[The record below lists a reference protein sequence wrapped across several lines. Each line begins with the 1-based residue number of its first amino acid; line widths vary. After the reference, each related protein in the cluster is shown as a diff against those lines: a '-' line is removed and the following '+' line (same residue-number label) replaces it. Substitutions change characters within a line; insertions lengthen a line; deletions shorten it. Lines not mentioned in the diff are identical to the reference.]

1 MRFYLAPLEGVT
13 GYIFRNALD
22 AYFPGT
28 DRYFTPFIVP
38 DQKHALRK
46 KELRD
51 ILPENNRVKELVPQ
65 ILTSDPVRFVETAKV
80 LAEYGYAEVNLN
92 LGCPSGTVVAG
103 GRGAGMLA
111 DLDGLNRFLEQI
123 FDASPLRISVKT
135 RIGMEHPEEGYAL
148 MDIYNQYPMSE
159 VIIHPR
165 TRKEYYKG
173 EPHLDVFGEL
183 LAMSKH
189 PVCYNG
195 NLFTVRDYEQFRA
208 RFPQVERVMLGRGV
222 LADPGLVRRL
232 KSLEHAQRIEEMGL
246 GNNNI
251 ALDVQSKN
259 IGWTESTNGCDSAIE
274 TVKTECCSEQNA
286 AEQKDG
292 CSNQI
297 EFRQNKDEIRRMRSE
312 IYRTNKQELRAF
324 HDTIFQQ
331 YREIFDEDKN
341 AIFHMKE
348 LWSYLVHS
356 FVGSESYA
364 KKIRKTASLNEYR
377 CEVGNLFRACDLYP
391 DGPVQWRP

>member
-1 MRFYLAPLEGVT
+1 MKFYLAPLEGVT

-46 KELRD
+46 RELRD
-51 ILPENNRVKELVPQ
+51 VLPENNQVKELVPQ
-65 ILTSDPVRFVETAKV
+65 ILTSDPVRFVETAKA
-80 LAEYGYAEVNLN
+80 LAEYGYEEVNLN

-111 DLDGLNRFLEQI
+111 DVEKLDCFLDQI
-123 FDASPLRISVKT
+123 FRDTDLRISVKT
-135 RIGMEHPEEGYAL
+135 RIGIERPEEGYTL
-148 MDIYNQYPMSE
+148 MKIYNQYPISE

-173 EPHLDVFGEL
+173 EPHLDVFSEL
-183 LAMSKH
+183 LAMSQH

-208 RFPQVERVMLGRGV
+208 RFPQVERVMIGRGV
-222 LADPGLVRRL
+222 LADPGLMRRL
-232 KSLEHAQRIEEMGL
+232 KSLEHAQ
-246 GNNNI
+246 
-251 ALDVQSKN
+251 
-259 IGWTESTNGCDSAIE
+259 
-274 TVKTECCSEQNA
+274 KTGEDASRKENDMEQP
-286 AEQKDG
+286 G
-292 CSNQI
+292 
-297 EFRQNKDEIRRMRSE
+297 SE
-312 IYRTNKQELRAF
+312 IYRTGKQELRAF
-324 HDTIFQQ
+324 HDTIFRQ

-348 LWSYLVHS
+348 LWSYLMHS
-356 FVGSESYA
+356 FEGSESYA
-364 KKIRKTASLNEYR
+364 KKIRKTSSLNEYR

>member
-1 MRFYLAPLEGVT
+1 MKFYLAPLEGVT
-13 GYIFRNALD
+13 GYIFRNALEE
-22 AYFPGT
+22 YFPGT

-51 ILPENNRVKELVPQ
+51 ILPENNQVKELVPQ
-65 ILTSDPVRFVETAKV
+65 ILTSDPVRFVETAKA
-80 LAEYGYAEVNLN
+80 LTEYGYEEVNLN

-111 DLDGLNRFLEQI
+111 NVEKLDCFLDQI
-123 FDASPLRISVKT
+123 FRDTDLRISVKT
-135 RIGMEHPEEGYAL
+135 RIGIERPEEGYTL
-148 MDIYNQYPMSE
+148 MKIYNQYPVSE

-173 EPHLDVFGEL
+173 EPHLDVFSEL

-195 NLFTVRDYEQFRA
+195 NLFTARDYEQFRA
-208 RFPQVERVMLGRGV
+208 RFPQVERVMIGRGV
-222 LADPGLVRRL
+222 LADPGLMQRL
-232 KSLEHAQRIEEMGL
+232 KSLEHAQKTGEDSDRKENGME
-246 GNNNI
+246 
-251 ALDVQSKN
+251 QS
-259 IGWTESTNGCDSAIE
+259 G
-274 TVKTECCSEQNA
+274 
-286 AEQKDG
+286 
-292 CSNQI
+292 
-297 EFRQNKDEIRRMRSE
+297 SE
-312 IYRTNKQELRAF
+312 IYRTGKQELRAF
-324 HDTIFQQ
+324 HDTIFRQ

-356 FVGSESYA
+356 FEGSEPYA
-364 KKIRKTASLNEYR
+364 KKLRKTSSLNEYR

>member
-1 MRFYLAPLEGVT
+1 MKFYLAPLEGVT

-46 KELRD
+46 RELRD
-51 ILPENNRVKELVPQ
+51 VLPENNQVKELVPQ
-65 ILTSDPVRFVETAKV
+65 ILTSDPVRFVETAKA
-80 LAEYGYAEVNLN
+80 LAEYGYEEVNLN

-111 DLDGLNRFLEQI
+111 DVEKLDCFLDQI
-123 FDASPLRISVKT
+123 FRDTDLRISVKT
-135 RIGMEHPEEGYAL
+135 RIGIERPEEGYTL
-148 MDIYNQYPMSE
+148 MKIYNQYPISE

-173 EPHLDVFGEL
+173 EPHLDVFSEL
-183 LAMSKH
+183 LAMSQH

-195 NLFTVRDYEQFRA
+195 NLFTVRDYEQLRA
-208 RFPQVERVMLGRGV
+208 RFPQVERVMIGRGV
-222 LADPGLVRRL
+222 LADPGLMQRL
-232 KSLEHAQRIEEMGL
+232 KSFEHAQKTGEDSGRKE
-246 GNNNI
+246 
-251 ALDVQSKN
+251 
-259 IGWTESTNGCDSAIE
+259 NGM
-274 TVKTECCSEQNA
+274 EQP
-286 AEQKDG
+286 
-292 CSNQI
+292 
-297 EFRQNKDEIRRMRSE
+297 RSE
-312 IYRTNKQELRAF
+312 IYRTGKQELRAF
-324 HDTIFQQ
+324 HDTIFRQ
-331 YREIFDEDKN
+331 YREIFDEDKK

-356 FVGSESYA
+356 FEGSEPYA
-364 KKIRKTASLNEYR
+364 KKLRKTSSLNEYR

>member
-1 MRFYLAPLEGVT
+1 MKFYLAPLEGVT

-51 ILPENNRVKELVPQ
+51 ILPENNQVKELVPQ
-65 ILTSDPVRFVETAKV
+65 ILTSDPVRFVETAKA
-80 LAEYGYAEVNLN
+80 LAEYGYEEVNLN

-111 DLDGLNRFLEQI
+111 DVEKLDCFLDQI
-123 FDASPLRISVKT
+123 FRDMDLRISVKT
-135 RIGMEHPEEGYAL
+135 RIGIERPEEGYTL
-148 MDIYNQYPMSE
+148 MKIYNQYPVSE

-173 EPHLDVFGEL
+173 EPHLDVFSEL
-183 LAMSKH
+183 LAMSQH

-208 RFPQVERVMLGRGV
+208 RFPQVERVMIGRGV
-222 LADPGLVRRL
+222 LADPGLMQRL
-232 KSLEHAQRIEEMGL
+232 KSLEHAQKTGEDSGRKE
-246 GNNNI
+246 
-251 ALDVQSKN
+251 
-259 IGWTESTNGCDSAIE
+259 NGM
-274 TVKTECCSEQNA
+274 EQP
-286 AEQKDG
+286 
-292 CSNQI
+292 
-297 EFRQNKDEIRRMRSE
+297 RSE
-312 IYRTNKQELRAF
+312 IYRTGKQELRAF
-324 HDTIFQQ
+324 HDTIFRQ

-348 LWSYLVHS
+348 LWSYLMHS
-356 FVGSESYA
+356 FEGSEPYA
-364 KKIRKTASLNEYR
+364 KKLRKTSSLNEYR

>member
-1 MRFYLAPLEGVT
+1 MKFYLAPLEGVT

-51 ILPENNRVKELVPQ
+51 ILPENNRVEELIPQ
-65 ILTSDPVRFVETAKV
+65 ILTSDPVRFVETAKA
-80 LAEYGYAEVNLN
+80 LAAYGYEEVNLN

-103 GRGAGMLA
+103 GRGAGMLT
-111 DLDGLNRFLEQI
+111 DVDGLDHFLDQI
-123 FDASPLRISVKT
+123 FQETDLRISVKT
-135 RIGMEHPEEGYAL
+135 RIGIERPEEGYTL
-148 MDIYNQYPMSE
+148 MKIYNQYPISE

-183 LAMSKH
+183 LAMSQH

-208 RFPQVERVMLGRGV
+208 RFPQVERVMIGRGV
-222 LADPGLVRRL
+222 LADPGLIRRL
-232 KSLEHAQRIEEMGL
+232 KSLEHAQKAGQT
-246 GNNNI
+246 G
-251 ALDVQSKN
+251 
-259 IGWTESTNGCDSAIE
+259 
-274 TVKTECCSEQNA
+274 
-286 AEQKDG
+286 
-292 CSNQI
+292 
-297 EFRQNKDEIRRMRSE
+297 SE
-312 IYRTNKQELRAF
+312 IYRTGKQELRVF

-356 FVGSESYA
+356 FEESEPYA
-364 KKIRKTASLNEYR
+364 RKLRKTSSLNEYR

-391 DGPVQWRP
+391 EGPVQWRP

>member
-1 MRFYLAPLEGVT
+1 MKFYLAPLEGVT

-46 KELRD
+46 RELRD
-51 ILPENNRVKELVPQ
+51 VLPENNQVKELVPQ
-65 ILTSDPVRFVETAKV
+65 ILTSDPVRFVETAKA
-80 LAEYGYAEVNLN
+80 LAEYGYEEVNLN

-111 DLDGLNRFLEQI
+111 DVEKLDCFLDQI
-123 FDASPLRISVKT
+123 FRDTDLRISVKT
-135 RIGMEHPEEGYAL
+135 RIGIERPEEGYTL
-148 MDIYNQYPMSE
+148 MKIYNQYPISE

-173 EPHLDVFGEL
+173 EPHLDVFSEL
-183 LAMSKH
+183 LAMSQH

-195 NLFTVRDYEQFRA
+195 NLFTVRDYEQLRA
-208 RFPQVERVMLGRGV
+208 RFPQVERVMIGRGV
-222 LADPGLVRRL
+222 LADPGLMQRL
-232 KSLEHAQRIEEMGL
+232 KSFEHAQKTGEDSGRKE
-246 GNNNI
+246 
-251 ALDVQSKN
+251 
-259 IGWTESTNGCDSAIE
+259 NGM
-274 TVKTECCSEQNA
+274 EQP
-286 AEQKDG
+286 
-292 CSNQI
+292 
-297 EFRQNKDEIRRMRSE
+297 RSE
-312 IYRTNKQELRAF
+312 IYRTGKQELRAF
-324 HDTIFQQ
+324 HDTIFRQ

-356 FVGSESYA
+356 FEGSEPYA
-364 KKIRKTASLNEYR
+364 KKLRKTSSLNEYR

>member
-1 MRFYLAPLEGVT
+1 MKFYLAPLEGVT
-13 GYIFRNALD
+13 GYIFRNALEE
-22 AYFPGT
+22 YFPGT

-46 KELRD
+46 RELRD
-51 ILPENNRVKELVPQ
+51 VLPENNQVKELVPQ
-65 ILTSDPVRFVETAKV
+65 ILTSDPVRFVETAKA
-80 LAEYGYAEVNLN
+80 LAEYGYEEVNLN

-111 DLDGLNRFLEQI
+111 DVEKLDCFLDQI
-123 FDASPLRISVKT
+123 FRDMDLRISVKT
-135 RIGMEHPEEGYAL
+135 RIGIERPEEGYTL
-148 MDIYNQYPMSE
+148 MKIYNQYPISE

-173 EPHLDVFGEL
+173 EPHLDVFSEL
-183 LAMSKH
+183 LAMSQH

-208 RFPQVERVMLGRGV
+208 RFPQVERVMIGRGV
-222 LADPGLVRRL
+222 LADPGLMQRL
-232 KSLEHAQRIEEMGL
+232 KSFEHAQKTGEDSGRKE
-246 GNNNI
+246 
-251 ALDVQSKN
+251 
-259 IGWTESTNGCDSAIE
+259 NGM
-274 TVKTECCSEQNA
+274 EQP
-286 AEQKDG
+286 
-292 CSNQI
+292 
-297 EFRQNKDEIRRMRSE
+297 RSE
-312 IYRTNKQELRAF
+312 IYRTGKQELRAF
-324 HDTIFQQ
+324 HDTIFRQ

-356 FVGSESYA
+356 FEGSEPYA
-364 KKIRKTASLNEYR
+364 KKLRKTSSLNEYR

>member
-1 MRFYLAPLEGVT
+1 MKFYLAPLEGVT
-13 GYIFRNALD
+13 GYIFRNALEE
-22 AYFPGT
+22 YFPGT

-46 KELRD
+46 RELRD
-51 ILPENNRVKELVPQ
+51 VLPENNQVKEPVPQ
-65 ILTSDPVRFVETAKV
+65 ILTSDPVRFVETAKA
-80 LAEYGYAEVNLN
+80 LAEYGYEEVNLN

-111 DLDGLNRFLEQI
+111 DVEKLDCFLDQI
-123 FDASPLRISVKT
+123 FRDMDLRISVKT
-135 RIGMEHPEEGYAL
+135 RIGIERPEEGYTL
-148 MDIYNQYPMSE
+148 MKIYNQYPISE

-173 EPHLDVFGEL
+173 EPHLDVFSEL
-183 LAMSKH
+183 LAMSQH

-208 RFPQVERVMLGRGV
+208 RFPQVERVMIGRGV
-222 LADPGLVRRL
+222 LADPGLMQRL
-232 KSLEHAQRIEEMGL
+232 KSFEHAQKTGEDSGRKE
-246 GNNNI
+246 
-251 ALDVQSKN
+251 
-259 IGWTESTNGCDSAIE
+259 NGM
-274 TVKTECCSEQNA
+274 EQP
-286 AEQKDG
+286 
-292 CSNQI
+292 
-297 EFRQNKDEIRRMRSE
+297 RSE
-312 IYRTNKQELRAF
+312 IYRTGKQELRAF
-324 HDTIFQQ
+324 HDTIFRQ

-356 FVGSESYA
+356 FEGSEPYA
-364 KKIRKTASLNEYR
+364 KKLRKTSSLNEYR

>member
-13 GYIFRNALD
+13 GYIFRNALEQ
-22 AYFPGT
+22 YFPGA

-51 ILPENNRVKELVPQ
+51 VLPENNRVPELIPQ
-65 ILTSDPVRFVETAKV
+65 ILTGDPVRFLEAAQALK
-80 LAEYGYAEVNLN
+80 EYGYKEVNLN

-111 DLDGLNRFLEQI
+111 DPDGLNRFLQQA
-123 FDASPLRISVKT
+123 FDGADKMGLRISVKT
-135 RIGMEHPEEGYAL
+135 RIGMESPEEGYAL
-148 MDIYNQYPMSE
+148 MELYNQYPISE

-183 LAMSKH
+183 LAMSRN

-195 NLFTVRDYEQFRA
+195 NLFTVQDCEQFRK
-208 RFPQVERVMLGRGV
+208 RFPQVERIMLGRGV
-222 LADPGLVRRL
+222 LADPGLMRRL
-232 KSLEHAQRIEEMGL
+232 QSREHAQREGKIRTDATDGYPGSLRKSVEDWEAGE
-246 GNNNI
+246 
-251 ALDVQSKN
+251 ALTAEAQP
-259 IGWTESTNGCDSAIE
+259 
-274 TVKTECCSEQNA
+274 A
-286 AEQKDG
+286 A
-292 CSNQI
+292 S
-297 EFRQNKDEIRRMRSE
+297 FREPYCTGK
-312 IYRTNKQELRAF
+312 KELRAF
-324 HDTIFQQ
+324 HDTIFAQ
-331 YREIFDEDKN
+331 YREIFQNDKN

-348 LWSYLVHS
+348 LWGYLQHS
-356 FVGSESYA
+356 FEGSELYA
-364 KKIRKTASLNEYR
+364 KKIRKTGSLNEYL
-377 CEVGNLFRACDLYP
+377 CEVGNLFRMCSLYP

>member
-1 MRFYLAPLEGVT
+1 MKFYLAPLEGVT

-46 KELRD
+46 RELRD
-51 ILPENNRVKELVPQ
+51 VLPENNQVKELVPQ
-65 ILTSDPVRFVETAKV
+65 ILTSDPVRFVETAKA
-80 LAEYGYAEVNLN
+80 LAEYGYEEVNLN

-111 DLDGLNRFLEQI
+111 DVEKLDCFLDQI
-123 FDASPLRISVKT
+123 FRDMDLRISVKT
-135 RIGMEHPEEGYAL
+135 RIGIERPEEGYTL
-148 MDIYNQYPMSE
+148 MKIYNQYPISE

-173 EPHLDVFGEL
+173 EPHLDVFSEL
-183 LAMSKH
+183 LAMSQH

-208 RFPQVERVMLGRGV
+208 RFPQVERVMIGRGV
-222 LADPGLVRRL
+222 LADPGLMQRL
-232 KSLEHAQRIEEMGL
+232 KSFEHAQKTGEDSGRKENGME
-246 GNNNI
+246 
-251 ALDVQSKN
+251 QS
-259 IGWTESTNGCDSAIE
+259 G
-274 TVKTECCSEQNA
+274 
-286 AEQKDG
+286 
-292 CSNQI
+292 
-297 EFRQNKDEIRRMRSE
+297 SE
-312 IYRTNKQELRAF
+312 IYRTGKQELRAF
-324 HDTIFQQ
+324 HDTIFRQ

-356 FVGSESYA
+356 FEGSEPYA
-364 KKIRKTASLNEYR
+364 KKLRKTSSLNEYR

>member
-1 MRFYLAPLEGVT
+1 MKFYLAPLEGVT
-13 GYIFRNALD
+13 GYIFRNALKE
-22 AYFPGT
+22 YFPGT

-38 DQKHALRK
+38 DQRHALRK
-46 KELRD
+46 RELRD
-51 ILPENNRVKELVPQ
+51 ILPENNQVKELVPQ
-65 ILTSDPVRFVETAKV
+65 ILTSDPVRFVETAKA
-80 LAEYGYAEVNLN
+80 LAEYGYEEVNLN

-111 DLDGLNRFLEQI
+111 DVDRLDRFLDQI
-123 FDASPLRISVKT
+123 FRDTDLHISVKT
-135 RIGMEHPEEGYAL
+135 RIGMEHPEEGYTL
-148 MDIYNQYPMSE
+148 MKIYNQYLISE

-165 TRKEYYKG
+165 TRKEFYKG

-208 RFPQVERVMLGRGV
+208 RFPQVERVMIGRGV
-222 LADPGLVRRL
+222 LADPGLMRRL
-232 KSLEHAQRIEEMGL
+232 KSLEHAQKTGEDASRKENGIEQPG
-246 GNNNI
+246 
-251 ALDVQSKN
+251 
-259 IGWTESTNGCDSAIE
+259 
-274 TVKTECCSEQNA
+274 
-286 AEQKDG
+286 
-292 CSNQI
+292 
-297 EFRQNKDEIRRMRSE
+297 SE
-312 IYRTNKQELRAF
+312 IYRTGKQELRAF
-324 HDTIFQQ
+324 HDTIFRQ

-348 LWSYLVHS
+348 LWSYLMHS
-356 FVGSESYA
+356 FEGSESYA
-364 KKIRKTASLNEYR
+364 KKIRKTSSLNEYR

>member
-1 MRFYLAPLEGVT
+1 MKFYLAPLEGVT
-13 GYIFRNALD
+13 GYIFRNALEE
-22 AYFPGT
+22 YFPGT

-46 KELRD
+46 RELRD
-51 ILPENNRVKELVPQ
+51 VLPENNQVKELVPQ
-65 ILTSDPVRFVETAKV
+65 ILTSDPVRFVETAKA
-80 LAEYGYAEVNLN
+80 LAEYGYEEVNLN

-111 DLDGLNRFLEQI
+111 DVEKLDCFLDQI
-123 FDASPLRISVKT
+123 FRDMDLRISVKT
-135 RIGMEHPEEGYAL
+135 RIGIERPEEGYTL
-148 MDIYNQYPMSE
+148 MKIYNQYPISE

-173 EPHLDVFGEL
+173 EPHLDVFSEL
-183 LAMSKH
+183 LAMSQH

-208 RFPQVERVMLGRGV
+208 RFPQVERVMIGRGV
-222 LADPGLVRRL
+222 LADPGLMQRL
-232 KSLEHAQRIEEMGL
+232 KSFEHAQKTGEDSGRKE
-246 GNNNI
+246 
-251 ALDVQSKN
+251 
-259 IGWTESTNGCDSAIE
+259 NGM
-274 TVKTECCSEQNA
+274 EQP
-286 AEQKDG
+286 
-292 CSNQI
+292 
-297 EFRQNKDEIRRMRSE
+297 RSE
-312 IYRTNKQELRAF
+312 IYRTGKQELRAF
-324 HDTIFQQ
+324 HDTIFRQ

-356 FVGSESYA
+356 FEGSEPYA
-364 KKIRKTASLNEYR
+364 KKLRKTSSLNEYR
-377 CEVGNLFRACDLYP
+377 CEVGNLFRACSLYP

>member
-1 MRFYLAPLEGVT
+1 MKFYLAPLEGVT
-13 GYIFRNALD
+13 GYIFRNALKE
-22 AYFPGT
+22 YFPGT

-46 KELRD
+46 RELRD
-51 ILPENNRVKELVPQ
+51 ILPENNQVKGLVPQ
-65 ILTSDPVRFVETAKV
+65 ILTSDPVRFVETAKA
-80 LAEYGYAEVNLN
+80 LAEYGYEEVNLN

-111 DLDGLNRFLEQI
+111 DVDRLDRFLDQI
-123 FDASPLRISVKT
+123 FRDTDLRISVKT
-135 RIGMEHPEEGYAL
+135 RIGMEHPEEGYTL
-148 MDIYNQYPMSE
+148 MKIYNQYPISE

-165 TRKEYYKG
+165 TRKEFYKG

-195 NLFTVRDYEQFRA
+195 NLFTVRDYEQFRV
-208 RFPQVERVMLGRGV
+208 RFPQVERVMIGRGV
-222 LADPGLVRRL
+222 LADPGLMRRL
-232 KSLEHAQRIEEMGL
+232 KSLEHAQKTGEDASRKENGIEQPG
-246 GNNNI
+246 
-251 ALDVQSKN
+251 
-259 IGWTESTNGCDSAIE
+259 
-274 TVKTECCSEQNA
+274 
-286 AEQKDG
+286 
-292 CSNQI
+292 
-297 EFRQNKDEIRRMRSE
+297 SE
-312 IYRTNKQELRAF
+312 IYRTGKQELRAF

-348 LWSYLVHS
+348 LWSYLMHS
-356 FVGSESYA
+356 FEGSESYA
-364 KKIRKTASLNEYR
+364 KKIRKTSSLNEYR
-377 CEVGNLFRACDLYP
+377 CEVGNLFRACELYP

>member
-1 MRFYLAPLEGVT
+1 MKFYLAPLEGVT
-13 GYIFRNALD
+13 GYIFRNALEE
-22 AYFPGT
+22 YFPGT

-46 KELRD
+46 RELRD
-51 ILPENNRVKELVPQ
+51 VLPENNQVKELVPQ
-65 ILTSDPVRFVETAKV
+65 ILTSDPVRFVETAKA
-80 LAEYGYAEVNLN
+80 LAEYGYEEVNLN

-111 DLDGLNRFLEQI
+111 DVEKLDCFLDQI
-123 FDASPLRISVKT
+123 FRDTDLRISVKT
-135 RIGMEHPEEGYAL
+135 RIGIERPEEGYTL
-148 MDIYNQYPMSE
+148 MKIYNQYPISE

-173 EPHLDVFGEL
+173 EPHLDVFSEL
-183 LAMSKH
+183 LAMSQH

-195 NLFTVRDYEQFRA
+195 NLFTVRDYEQLRA
-208 RFPQVERVMLGRGV
+208 RFPQVERVMIGRGV
-222 LADPGLVRRL
+222 LADPGLMQRL
-232 KSLEHAQRIEEMGL
+232 KSFEHAQKTGEDSGRKE
-246 GNNNI
+246 
-251 ALDVQSKN
+251 
-259 IGWTESTNGCDSAIE
+259 NGM
-274 TVKTECCSEQNA
+274 EQP
-286 AEQKDG
+286 
-292 CSNQI
+292 
-297 EFRQNKDEIRRMRSE
+297 RSE
-312 IYRTNKQELRAF
+312 IYRTGKQELRAF
-324 HDTIFQQ
+324 HDTIFRQ

-356 FVGSESYA
+356 FEGSEPYA
-364 KKIRKTASLNEYR
+364 KKLRKTSSLNEYR

>member
-1 MRFYLAPLEGVT
+1 MKFYLAPLEGVT

-51 ILPENNRVKELVPQ
+51 ILPENNQVKELVPQ
-65 ILTSDPVRFVETAKV
+65 ILTSDPVRFVETAKA
-80 LAEYGYAEVNLN
+80 LAEYGYEEVNLN

-111 DLDGLNRFLEQI
+111 DVEKLDCFLDQI
-123 FDASPLRISVKT
+123 FRDTDLRISVKT
-135 RIGMEHPEEGYAL
+135 RIGIERPEEGYML
-148 MDIYNQYPMSE
+148 MKIYNQYPVSE

-173 EPHLDVFGEL
+173 EPHLDVFSEL

-195 NLFTVRDYEQFRA
+195 NLFTVCDYEQFRA
-208 RFPQVERVMLGRGV
+208 RFPQVERVMIGRGV
-222 LADPGLVRRL
+222 LADPGLMQRL
-232 KSLEHAQRIEEMGL
+232 KSLEHAQKTGEDSDRK
-246 GNNNI
+246 GNGME
-251 ALDVQSKN
+251 QS
-259 IGWTESTNGCDSAIE
+259 G
-274 TVKTECCSEQNA
+274 
-286 AEQKDG
+286 
-292 CSNQI
+292 
-297 EFRQNKDEIRRMRSE
+297 SE
-312 IYRTNKQELRAF
+312 IYRTGKQELRAF
-324 HDTIFQQ
+324 HDTIFRQ

-356 FVGSESYA
+356 FERSEPYA
-364 KKIRKTASLNEYR
+364 KKLRKTSSLNEYR

>member
-1 MRFYLAPLEGVT
+1 MKFYLAPLEGVT

-46 KELRD
+46 RELRD
-51 ILPENNRVKELVPQ
+51 VLPENNQVKELVPQ
-65 ILTSDPVRFVETAKV
+65 ILASDPVRFVETAKA
-80 LAEYGYAEVNLN
+80 LAEYGYEEVNLN

-111 DLDGLNRFLEQI
+111 DVEKLDCFLDQI
-123 FDASPLRISVKT
+123 FRDTDLRISVKT
-135 RIGMEHPEEGYAL
+135 RIGIERPEEGYTL
-148 MDIYNQYPMSE
+148 MKIYNQYPISE

-173 EPHLDVFGEL
+173 EPHLDVFSEL
-183 LAMSKH
+183 LAMSQH

-208 RFPQVERVMLGRGV
+208 RFPQVERVMIGRGV
-222 LADPGLVRRL
+222 LADPGLMQRL
-232 KSLEHAQRIEEMGL
+232 KSFEHAQKTGEDSGRKE
-246 GNNNI
+246 
-251 ALDVQSKN
+251 
-259 IGWTESTNGCDSAIE
+259 NGM
-274 TVKTECCSEQNA
+274 EQP
-286 AEQKDG
+286 
-292 CSNQI
+292 
-297 EFRQNKDEIRRMRSE
+297 RSE
-312 IYRTNKQELRAF
+312 IYRTGKQELRAF
-324 HDTIFQQ
+324 HDTIFRQ

-356 FVGSESYA
+356 FEGSEPYA
-364 KKIRKTASLNEYR
+364 KKLRKTSGLNEYR
-377 CEVGNLFRACDLYP
+377 CEVGNLFRACSLYP
-391 DGPVQWRP
+391 DGPVKWRP

>member
-1 MRFYLAPLEGVT
+1 MKFYLAPLEGVT

-46 KELRD
+46 RELRD
-51 ILPENNRVKELVPQ
+51 VLPENNQVKELVPQ
-65 ILTSDPVRFVETAKV
+65 ILTSDPVRFVETAKA
-80 LAEYGYAEVNLN
+80 LAEYGYEEVNLN

-111 DLDGLNRFLEQI
+111 DVEKLDCFLDQI
-123 FDASPLRISVKT
+123 FRDMDLRISVKT
-135 RIGMEHPEEGYAL
+135 RIGIERPEEGYTL
-148 MDIYNQYPMSE
+148 MKIYNQYPISE

-173 EPHLDVFGEL
+173 EPHLDVFSEL
-183 LAMSKH
+183 LAMSQH

-208 RFPQVERVMLGRGV
+208 RFPQVERVMIGRGV
-222 LADPGLVRRL
+222 LADPGLMQRL
-232 KSLEHAQRIEEMGL
+232 KSFEHAQKTGEDSGRKE
-246 GNNNI
+246 
-251 ALDVQSKN
+251 
-259 IGWTESTNGCDSAIE
+259 NGM
-274 TVKTECCSEQNA
+274 EQP
-286 AEQKDG
+286 
-292 CSNQI
+292 
-297 EFRQNKDEIRRMRSE
+297 RSE
-312 IYRTNKQELRAF
+312 IYRTGKQELRAF
-324 HDTIFQQ
+324 HDTIFRQ

-356 FVGSESYA
+356 FEGSEPYA
-364 KKIRKTASLNEYR
+364 KKLRKTSSLNEYR
-377 CEVGNLFRACDLYP
+377 CEVGNLFRACSLYP

>member
-1 MRFYLAPLEGVT
+1 MKFYLAPLEGVT
-13 GYIFRNALD
+13 GYIFRNALEE
-22 AYFPGT
+22 YFPGT

-46 KELRD
+46 RELRD
-51 ILPENNRVKELVPQ
+51 VLPENNQVKELVPQ
-65 ILTSDPVRFVETAKV
+65 ILTSDPVRFVETAKA
-80 LAEYGYAEVNLN
+80 LAEYGYEEVNLN

-111 DLDGLNRFLEQI
+111 DVEKLDCFLDQI
-123 FDASPLRISVKT
+123 FRDTDLRISVKT
-135 RIGMEHPEEGYAL
+135 RIGIERPEEGYTL
-148 MDIYNQYPMSE
+148 MKIYNQYPISE

-173 EPHLDVFGEL
+173 EPHLDVFSEL
-183 LAMSKH
+183 LAMSQH

-208 RFPQVERVMLGRGV
+208 RFPQVERVMIGRGV
-222 LADPGLVRRL
+222 LADPGLMRRL
-232 KSLEHAQRIEEMGL
+232 KSLEHAQKTEKINFE
-246 GNNNI
+246 NNDI
-251 ALDVQSKN
+251 DLDGQSRD
-259 IGWTESTNGCDSAIE
+259 IGWNDSI
-274 TVKTECCSEQNA
+274 KSGQ
-286 AEQKDG
+286 DH
-292 CSNQI
+292 
-297 EFRQNKDEIRRMRSE
+297 DEIRRTGFE
-312 IYRTNKQELRAF
+312 IYRTGKQELRAF
-324 HDTIFQQ
+324 HDTIFRQ

-356 FVGSESYA
+356 FEGSEPYA
-364 KKIRKTASLNEYR
+364 KKLRKTSSLNEYR
-377 CEVGNLFRACDLYP
+377 CEVGNLFRACSLYP

>member
-1 MRFYLAPLEGVT
+1 MKFYLAPLEGVT
-13 GYIFRNALD
+13 GYIFRNALKE
-22 AYFPGT
+22 YFPGT

-38 DQKHALRK
+38 DQRHALRK
-46 KELRD
+46 RELRD
-51 ILPENNRVKELVPQ
+51 ILPENNQVKELVPQ
-65 ILTSDPVRFVETAKV
+65 ILTSDPVRFVETAKA
-80 LAEYGYAEVNLN
+80 LAEYGYEEVNLN

-111 DLDGLNRFLEQI
+111 DVDRLDRFLDQI
-123 FDASPLRISVKT
+123 FRDTDLHISVKT
-135 RIGMEHPEEGYAL
+135 RIGMEHPEEGYTL
-148 MDIYNQYPMSE
+148 MKIYNQYPISE

-165 TRKEYYKG
+165 TRKEFYKG

-208 RFPQVERVMLGRGV
+208 RFPQVERVMIGRGV
-222 LADPGLVRRL
+222 LADPGLMRRL
-232 KSLEHAQRIEEMGL
+232 KSLEHAQ
-246 GNNNI
+246 
-251 ALDVQSKN
+251 
-259 IGWTESTNGCDSAIE
+259 
-274 TVKTECCSEQNA
+274 KTGEDASRKENDMEQP
-286 AEQKDG
+286 G
-292 CSNQI
+292 
-297 EFRQNKDEIRRMRSE
+297 SE
-312 IYRTNKQELRAF
+312 IYRTGKQELRAF
-324 HDTIFQQ
+324 HDTIFRQ

-356 FVGSESYA
+356 FEGSESYA
-364 KKIRKTASLNEYR
+364 KKIRKTSSLNEYR

>member
-1 MRFYLAPLEGVT
+1 MKFYLAPLEGLT

-22 AYFPGT
+22 AYFPGA

-51 ILPENNRVKELVPQ
+51 ILQENNRVKELVPQ
-65 ILTSDPVRFVETAKV
+65 ILTSDPVRFVETAKA
-80 LAEYGYAEVNLN
+80 LAEYGYEEVNLN

-111 DLDGLNRFLEQI
+111 DADKLDRFLDQI
-123 FDASPLRISVKT
+123 FQETDLRISVKT
-135 RIGMEHPEEGYAL
+135 RIGIERPEEGYTL
-148 MDIYNQYPMSE
+148 MKIYNQYPISE

-183 LAMSKH
+183 LAMSQH

-208 RFPQVERVMLGRGV
+208 RFPQVERVMIGRGV
-222 LADPGLVRRL
+222 LADPGLMRRL
-232 KSLEHAQRIEEMGL
+232 QSFEH
-246 GNNNI
+246 
-251 ALDVQSKN
+251 VQEA
-259 IGWTESTNGCDSAIE
+259 GQTG
-274 TVKTECCSEQNA
+274 
-286 AEQKDG
+286 
-292 CSNQI
+292 
-297 EFRQNKDEIRRMRSE
+297 SE
-312 IYRTNKQELRAF
+312 IYRTGKQELRAF

-348 LWSYLVHS
+348 LWSYLVYS
-356 FVGSESYA
+356 FEESGPYA
-364 KKIRKTASLNEYR
+364 RKLRKTSSLNEYR
-377 CEVGNLFRACDLYP
+377 CEVGNLFRACNLYP

>member
-1 MRFYLAPLEGVT
+1 MKFYLAPLEGVT

-51 ILPENNRVKELVPQ
+51 ILPENNQVKELVPQ
-65 ILTSDPVRFVETAKV
+65 ILTSDPVRFVETAKA
-80 LAEYGYAEVNLN
+80 LAEYGYEEVNLN

-111 DLDGLNRFLEQI
+111 DVEKLDCFLDQI
-123 FDASPLRISVKT
+123 FRDMDLRISVKT
-135 RIGMEHPEEGYAL
+135 RIGIERPEEGYTL
-148 MDIYNQYPMSE
+148 MKVYNQYPISE

-173 EPHLDVFGEL
+173 EPHLDVFSEL
-183 LAMSKH
+183 LAMSQH

-208 RFPQVERVMLGRGV
+208 RFPQVERVMIGRGV
-222 LADPGLVRRL
+222 LADPGLMQRL
-232 KSLEHAQRIEEMGL
+232 KSFEHAQKTGEDSGRKE
-246 GNNNI
+246 
-251 ALDVQSKN
+251 
-259 IGWTESTNGCDSAIE
+259 NGM
-274 TVKTECCSEQNA
+274 EQP
-286 AEQKDG
+286 
-292 CSNQI
+292 
-297 EFRQNKDEIRRMRSE
+297 RSE
-312 IYRTNKQELRAF
+312 IYRTGKQELRAF
-324 HDTIFQQ
+324 HDTIFRQ

-348 LWSYLVHS
+348 LWSYLMHS
-356 FVGSESYA
+356 FEGSEPYA
-364 KKIRKTASLNEYR
+364 KKLRKTSSLNEYR

>member
-1 MRFYLAPLEGVT
+1 MKFYLAPLEGVT
-13 GYIFRNALD
+13 GYIFRNALKE
-22 AYFPGT
+22 YFPGT

-38 DQKHALRK
+38 DQRHALRK
-46 KELRD
+46 RELRD
-51 ILPENNRVKELVPQ
+51 ILPENNQVKELVPQ
-65 ILTSDPVRFVETAKV
+65 ILTRDPVRFVETAKA
-80 LAEYGYAEVNLN
+80 LAEYGYEEVNLN

-111 DLDGLNRFLEQI
+111 DVDRLDRFLDQI
-123 FDASPLRISVKT
+123 FRDTDLHISVKT
-135 RIGMEHPEEGYAL
+135 RIGMEHPEEGYTL
-148 MDIYNQYPMSE
+148 MKIYNQYPISE

-165 TRKEYYKG
+165 TRKEFYKG

-208 RFPQVERVMLGRGV
+208 RFPQVERVMIGRGV
-222 LADPGLVRRL
+222 LADPGLMRRL
-232 KSLEHAQRIEEMGL
+232 KSLEHAQ
-246 GNNNI
+246 
-251 ALDVQSKN
+251 
-259 IGWTESTNGCDSAIE
+259 
-274 TVKTECCSEQNA
+274 KTGENSSRKENDMEQP
-286 AEQKDG
+286 G
-292 CSNQI
+292 
-297 EFRQNKDEIRRMRSE
+297 SE
-312 IYRTNKQELRAF
+312 IYRTGKQELRAF
-324 HDTIFQQ
+324 HDTIFRQ

-348 LWSYLVHS
+348 LWSYLMHS
-356 FVGSESYA
+356 FEGSESYA
-364 KKIRKTASLNEYR
+364 KKIRKTSSLNEYR

>member
-1 MRFYLAPLEGVT
+1 MKFYLAPLEGVT
-13 GYIFRNALD
+13 GYIFRNALKE
-22 AYFPGT
+22 YFPGT

-46 KELRD
+46 RELRD
-51 ILPENNRVKELVPQ
+51 ILPENNQVKELVPQ
-65 ILTSDPVRFVETAKV
+65 ILTSDPVRFVETAKA
-80 LAEYGYAEVNLN
+80 LAEYGYEEVNLN

-111 DLDGLNRFLEQI
+111 DVDRLDRFLDQI
-123 FDASPLRISVKT
+123 FRDTDLHISVKT
-135 RIGMEHPEEGYAL
+135 RIGMEHPEEGYTL
-148 MDIYNQYPMSE
+148 MKIYNQYPISE

-165 TRKEYYKG
+165 TRKEFYKG

-208 RFPQVERVMLGRGV
+208 RFPQVERVMIGRGV
-222 LADPGLVRRL
+222 LADPGLMRRL
-232 KSLEHAQRIEEMGL
+232 KSLEHAQ
-246 GNNNI
+246 
-251 ALDVQSKN
+251 
-259 IGWTESTNGCDSAIE
+259 
-274 TVKTECCSEQNA
+274 KTGEDASRKENDMEQP
-286 AEQKDG
+286 G
-292 CSNQI
+292 
-297 EFRQNKDEIRRMRSE
+297 SE
-312 IYRTNKQELRAF
+312 IYRTGKQELRAF

-348 LWSYLVHS
+348 LWSYLMHS
-356 FVGSESYA
+356 FEGSESYA
-364 KKIRKTASLNEYR
+364 KKIRKTSSLNEYR